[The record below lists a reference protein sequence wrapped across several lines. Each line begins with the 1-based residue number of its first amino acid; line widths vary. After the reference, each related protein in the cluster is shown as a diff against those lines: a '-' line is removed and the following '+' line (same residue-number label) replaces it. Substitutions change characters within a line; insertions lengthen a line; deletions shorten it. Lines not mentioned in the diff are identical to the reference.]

1 MREDVKFEPFNQAK
15 HEAGFQAIADEVD
28 AKILEQMIEKQMIEI
43 AKNYKEPGIPKEKAK
58 KIYSKYIDA
67 YGERN
72 LQVSD
77 YMFAKQCA
85 LIAVDE
91 IIIELEY
98 HQRHPETKDMMI
110 KIRISQ
116 AFQYWKAVKQEIE
129 KL

>member
-1 MREDVKFEPFNQAK
+1 MREDIKLKPFDQAK

-28 AKILEQMIEKQMIEI
+28 AKILEQMIEI
-43 AKNYKEPGIPKEKAK
+43 AKNYKEPGIPKDKA
-58 KIYSKYIDA
+58 IELYIKYIDA
-67 YGERN
+67 YNNIN

-77 YMFAKQCA
+77 YKFAKQCA

>member
-1 MREDVKFEPFNQAK
+1 MREDIKFEPFNQAK

-28 AKILEQMIEKQMIEI
+28 AKVLEQLIEI

-58 KIYSKYIDA
+58 KIYCKYIDA

-77 YMFAKQCA
+77 YKFAKQCA

-91 IIIELEY
+91 IVIELEY

>member
-1 MREDVKFEPFNQAK
+1 MREDIKLKPFDQSK
-15 HEAGFQAIADEVD
+15 HEASFQAIADEVD
-28 AKILEQMIEKQMIEI
+28 TKVLDQMLEI

-58 KIYSKYIDA
+58 EIYCKYIDA

-72 LQVSD
+72 LQVCD

-91 IIIELEY
+91 IIKSKPHEWDGCDYYSME
-98 HQRHPETKDMMI
+98 D
-110 KIRISQ
+110 
-116 AFQYWKAVKQEIE
+116 YWKQVLIEIN

>member
-1 MREDVKFEPFNQAK
+1 MREDIKLKPFNQAK
-15 HEAGFQAIADEVD
+15 HEAGFQAIADEVNT
-28 AKILEQMIEKQMIEI
+28 KVIEQMIEI
-43 AKNYKEPGIPKEKAK
+43 AKNYKEPGIPKDKA
-58 KIYSKYIDA
+58 IELYIKYIDA
-67 YGERN
+67 YNNIN

-77 YMFAKQCA
+77 YKFAKQCA

>member
-1 MREDVKFEPFNQAK
+1 MREDIKLEPFDQTK

-28 AKILEQMIEKQMIEI
+28 AKILEQMIEI

-58 KIYSKYIDA
+58 KIYCKYIDA

-77 YMFAKQCA
+77 YKFAKQCA

-91 IIIELEY
+91 IIVELEY

>member
-1 MREDVKFEPFNQAK
+1 MT
-15 HEAGFQAIADEVD
+15 
-28 AKILEQMIEKQMIEI
+28 
-43 AKNYKEPGIPKEKAK
+43 PKEKAEELFNMF
-58 KIYSKYIDA
+58 IIIDD
-67 YGERN
+67 
-72 LQVSD
+72 LSD
-77 YMFAKQCA
+77 STGNSLYFNAHAKQCA

-91 IIIELEY
+91 IVLELEY

>member
-1 MREDVKFEPFNQAK
+1 MREDIKLKPFDQAK

-28 AKILEQMIEKQMIEI
+28 VKVLEQMIEV
-43 AKNYKEPGIPKEKAK
+43 AKNYKEPGIPKDKA
-58 KIYSKYIDA
+58 IELYCKYIDA
-67 YGERN
+67 YNDRN
-72 LQVSD
+72 LQVID
-77 YMFAKQCA
+77 YKFAKQCA

-91 IIIELEY
+91 IIVELEY

-116 AFQYWKAVKQEIE
+116 ALQYWKEVKQEIE

>member
-1 MREDVKFEPFNQAK
+1 MREDIKLEPFDQSK
-15 HEAGFQAIADEVD
+15 HEASFQAIADEVD
-28 AKILEQMIEKQMIEI
+28 TKVLDQMLEI

-58 KIYSKYIDA
+58 KIYCKYIDA

-91 IIIELEY
+91 IITELEY

-116 AFQYWKAVKQEIE
+116 AFQYWKAVKQEIN

>member
-1 MREDVKFEPFNQAK
+1 MREDIKLEPFNQAK

-28 AKILEQMIEKQMIEI
+28 TKVLEQMIEI

-58 KIYSKYIDA
+58 KIYCKYIDA

>member
-1 MREDVKFEPFNQAK
+1 MREDIKLEPFDQAK

-28 AKILEQMIEKQMIEI
+28 AKILEQMIEI

-58 KIYSKYIDA
+58 KIYCKYIDA

-77 YMFAKQCA
+77 YKFAKQCA

-91 IIIELEY
+91 IVLELEY

>member
-1 MREDVKFEPFNQAK
+1 MIPKEKAT
-15 HEAGFQAIADEVD
+15 EV
-28 AKILEQMIEKQMIEI
+28 LEQIIEI
-43 AKNYKEPGIPKEKAK
+43 AKNYKEPGIPKEKAYQLWNK
-58 KIYSKYIDA
+58 YAEANILTVGKYSNYRGLTTDHA
-67 YGERN
+67 R
-72 LQVSD
+72 V
-77 YMFAKQCA
+77 CA

-98 HQRHPETKDMMI
+98 HQRHPETKDMMM

>member
-1 MREDVKFEPFNQAK
+1 MREDIKLKPFDQAK

-28 AKILEQMIEKQMIEI
+28 VKVLEQMIEV
-43 AKNYKEPGIPKEKAK
+43 AKNYKEPGIPKDKA
-58 KIYSKYIDA
+58 IELYIKYIDA
-67 YGERN
+67 YNNIN

-77 YMFAKQCA
+77 YKFAKQCA

-116 AFQYWKAVKQEIE
+116 AFQYWKAVKKELE